1 MRLRT
6 VTVLFIII
14 LLSGCKAT
22 EEMSPNQYFSR
33 IVLHRTN
40 RCYTNKH
47 KSEHKRIIK
56 LFAAILGKQFNGS
69 SICFR

>member
-22 EEMSPNQYFSR
+22 EEMSP
-33 IVLHRTN
+33 TN
-40 RCYTNKH
+40 T
-47 KSEHKRIIK
+47 SQE
-56 LFAAILGKQFNGS
+56 LS
-69 SICFR
+69 SIVQTDVIQTSISQSTST